1 MAKLSTRHK
10 DFFVKNMNEQ
20 SFTDKN
26 IMLDMFYLMVKI
38 RRVEERLLD
47 IFAQGKIPGFI
58 HVCIGQEAI
67 PVGVCSCLRQDDY
80 ISNNHRGHGQALAK
94 GVDLKRFM
102 AEIFGR
108 KDGYCKGK
116 AGSVHIAC
124 KEFGIIGSNGIVGG
138 GIPISLGTAFSS
150 MYKGKDRVTVC
161 FFGDGA
167 TNGGTFHES
176 LNLAA
181 LWNLPI
187 VFCCENNGWA
197 EFTPQKV
204 HMKIENISRRAESYG
219 MPGIT
224 VDGDDVLKVREEA
237 EKAIAMARNR
247 EGPTLLECKT
257 HRWFGHFAGDAQKYR
272 SSNEIE
278 EVRNFD
284 PILRFQKVLFELK
297 YIKSEDIEKIEKKV
311 KSEIDEAVAFAE
323 SSPVAGV
330 EELLEDVY
338 V

>member
-1 MAKLSTRHK
+1 MVNKGTLL
-10 DFFVKNMNEQ
+10 E
-20 SFTDKN
+20 
-26 IMLDMFYLMVKI
+26 MFYLMVKI

-58 HVCIGQEAI
+58 HVSIGQEAV

-80 ISNNHRGHGQALAK
+80 ISNTHRGHGQALAK

-102 AEIFGR
+102 AEIYGR
-108 KDGYCKGK
+108 RDGYCKGK
-116 AGSVHIAC
+116 AGSMHIAC
-124 KEFGIIGSNGIVGG
+124 KELGIIGSNGIVGG
-138 GIPISLGTAFSS
+138 GIPISLGTAFAS
-150 MYKGKDRVTVC
+150 MYKGDDRLTVC

-167 TNGGTFHES
+167 TNEGTFHES

-187 VFCCENNGWA
+187 FFCCENNGWA

-204 HMKIENISRRAESYG
+204 HMKIENISKRAESYG

-224 VDGDDVLKVREEA
+224 VDGDDVLKVWEEA
-237 EKAIAMARNR
+237 VKAIARARKGG
-247 EGPTLLECKT
+247 GPTLLECKT

-272 SSNEIE
+272 SPKEIE
-278 EVRNFD
+278 EVKNFD
-284 PILRFQKVLFELK
+284 PILKFQKVLFELK
-297 YIKSEDIEKIEKKV
+297 YLKPEDVGRIEEKV
-311 KSEIDEAVAFAE
+311 KSEIDEAIAFAE
-323 SSPVAGV
+323 NSPVPGV
-330 EELLEDVY
+330 EELFEDVY